1 MAHFIESPRFEG
13 CPSAGFT
20 SEPEY
25 RVVITRRS
33 SGVEKRNRA
42 WAYPLVRLTLTVGP
56 REQGEIQNA
65 LAWWH
70 SSGGGALGFRAKDY
84 ADYLSC
90 DVGQTPSVNDQPLLA
105 TDTPGVYQLNK
116 RYQVGID
123 EDNQPVYQ
131 DRPIY
136 KPVVGTVVLSGAGT
150 VDYTTGL
157 VTGSAGG
164 TAGYEFDVP
173 VRFEPSFPVEVVAK
187 QIQSVSFALVELRMG
202 GATGEETG

>member
-1 MAHFIESPRFEG
+1 M
-13 CPSAGFT
+13 
-20 SEPEY
+20 
-25 RVVITRRS
+25 VITRRA

-56 REQGEIQNA
+56 REQAEIQNA

-84 ADYLSC
+84 SDYLSC
-90 DVGQTPSVNDQPLLA
+90 DVGQTPLVTDQPLL
-105 TDTPGVYQLNK
+105 DLGGGVYQLNK

-123 EDNQPVYQ
+123 EDSNPVYQ

-136 KPVVGTVVLSGAGT
+136 KPVPGTVLLSGGGS

-157 VTGSAGG
+157 VTGGGGG
-164 TAGYEFDVP
+164 TAGFEFDVP
-173 VRFEPSFPVEVVAK
+173 VRFDGQFPVEVVAR
-187 QIQSVSFALVELRMG
+187 QIQSVTFALVELRMTEL
-202 GATGEETG
+202 A